1 MVFANHINCYDLV
14 RLCTVTCQIIVLV
27 MVWQHY
33 CDQKMVFPDYNPC
46 YGPIRLYLWLRKW
59 VSNHING
66 YSLATLFIVTRK
78 WSCQTIILMK
88 FPPDYIHGSWSEN
101 HVNCCGR
108 PSTRTEKVS
117 CQTRV
122 LRSPPTIFLGEKCA
136 KKLWIDAEQQL
147 RIYGT
152 VRPKGNMCK
161 QYVETIFFVKLEAE
175 QNIVFQNYVLA
186 VYNK

>member
-1 MVFANHINCYDLV
+1 
-14 RLCTVTCQIIVLV
+14 
-27 MVWQHY
+27 
-33 CDQKMVFPDYNPC
+33 MVFPDYNPC

-122 LRSPPTIFLGEKCA
+122 LRSPPTIFFGWK
-136 KKLWIDAEQQL
+136 
-147 RIYGT
+147 
-152 VRPKGNMCK
+152 MCK
-161 QYVETIFFVKLEAE
+161 QYVETIFLVKSEAE
-175 QNIVFQNYVLA
+175 QLNIVFQNYVLA